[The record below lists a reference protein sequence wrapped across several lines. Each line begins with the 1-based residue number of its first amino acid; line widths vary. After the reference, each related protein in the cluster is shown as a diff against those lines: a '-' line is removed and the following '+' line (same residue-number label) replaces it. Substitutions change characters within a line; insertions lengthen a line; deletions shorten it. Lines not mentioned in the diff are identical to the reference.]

1 MKPHRPSP
9 ALIVAIIALIVALGG
24 TAVAT
29 QRLLITSS
37 HQIKNGVISGKDLR
51 SGTLTGRQLSHHLL
65 ETIVAGGG
73 SGSGA
78 AAASTG
84 ASEAHRTSGPELP
97 KGGEATIA
105 TLDLQ
110 PGVYVVLA
118 KTNLTPNLSQDLL
131 QTLSSDPNKTVT
143 GTCTLDAE
151 GTGDLVSGDLASNG
165 TQHVVTLNAQ
175 VTRTIDAPGKA
186 TLKCKVDQI
195 DWHASDTSIIAIKVG
210 SSTRQEVT
218 G

>member
-1 MKPHRPSP
+1 MKQHRPSP
-9 ALIVAIIALIVALGG
+9 ALIVSIIALIVALGG

-29 QRLLITSS
+29 THLLITSS
-37 HQIKNGVISGKDLR
+37 KQIRDGVITGKDLR

-73 SGSGA
+73 GTGA
-78 AAASTG
+78 GASSG
-84 ASEAHRTSGPELP
+84 ASEAHRASGPEMP

-110 PGVYVVLA
+110 PGVYAVFA
-118 KTNLTPNLSQDLL
+118 KTDLTPNITDNGLL
-131 QTLSSDPNKTVT
+131 NTLAKDNKTIA
-143 GTCTLDAE
+143 GTCTLDVA
-151 GTGDLVSGDLASNG
+151 GTGDFVSGDLASAG

-175 VTRTIDAPGKA
+175 VTRTIDAGGKA

-195 DWHASDTSIIAIKVG
+195 DWHASDTSIIAVKVG